1 MVFFPRARDM
11 VKNLR
16 SVINKNRDVVINILS
31 IICYCILFFNW
42 NLLEKINPP
51 TKIRTI
57 IISDALHIDIIGAL
71 VPFIFSLIFIMPH
84 FSKVF
89 KKANT
94 LQKKKRIKR
103 RPFDAET
110 LKPIKHAKPE
120 EIFGAALNAPTTKTS
135 TKKKS

>member
-1 MVFFPRARDM
+1 
-11 VKNLR
+11 
-16 SVINKNRDVVINILS
+16 
-31 IICYCILFFNW
+31 
-42 NLLEKINPP
+42 
-51 TKIRTI
+51 
-57 IISDALHIDIIGAL
+57 
-71 VPFIFSLIFIMPH
+71 MPH

-103 RPFDAET
+103 RPFDAEN

-120 EIFGAALNAPTTKTS
+120 EIFGDALNNPAKNS